1 MNNIAEKDIIKYF
14 DIIIKEID
22 DLSFFSINNILIHKK
37 YLNTDTDEQ
46 KDFFFSLVRA
56 IESFGL
62 SRGFFNENKGGG
74 GWLKLT
80 SKGIDL
86 KDSKMGYAKF
96 IKKAKIKPI
105 DWYKIIAIS
114 LTVIFGSLNLYQKYD
129 YNNLKSQYI
138 SLKTINEDLDNN
150 ILLKNSVNKIF
161 SNPNKKDKFTISII
175 GESILKGEMVFK

>member
-62 SRGFFNENKGGG
+62 SRGFLMKTKVVVGG
-74 GWLKLT
+74 
-80 SKGIDL
+80 
-86 KDSKMGYAKF
+86 
-96 IKKAKIKPI
+96 
-105 DWYKIIAIS
+105 
-114 LTVIFGSLNLYQKYD
+114 LNLQVK
-129 YNNLKSQYI
+129 
-138 SLKTINEDLDNN
+138 
-150 ILLKNSVNKIF
+150 
-161 SNPNKKDKFTISII
+161 
-175 GESILKGEMVFK
+175 ESI